1 MQMTRAELDAVR
13 VLETCLVVE
22 ALERNAVGDLRII
35 GDAVAEK
42 SGRRDTDI
50 FASSSDVLVHVAA
63 AGFLGHAVL
72 LGVARRAGAQHDAL
86 GVAHQLECRISGRA
100 GSDGVRLSIE
110 LHDSRFA
117 VFESEMAERR

>member
-1 MQMTRAELDAVR
+1 MQMTRAAAELDAVR
-13 VLETCLVVE
+13 VLETRLVAE

-63 AGFLGHAVL
+63 AGLLGHAVL
-72 LGVARRAGAQHDAL
+72 LGVARRAGAQHDAGRGRVWPRPLCL
-86 GVAHQLECRISGRA
+86 G
-100 GSDGVRLSIE
+100 LSVK
-110 LHDSRFA
+110 R
-117 VFESEMAERR
+117 VF

>member
-1 MQMTRAELDAVR
+1 MDSLSPTRLRAIGIQAPP
-13 VLETCLVVE
+13 
-22 ALERNAVGDLRII
+22 NARIPQ
-35 GDAVAEK
+35 
-42 SGRRDTDI
+42 
-50 FASSSDVLVHVAA
+50 
-63 AGFLGHAVL
+63 L